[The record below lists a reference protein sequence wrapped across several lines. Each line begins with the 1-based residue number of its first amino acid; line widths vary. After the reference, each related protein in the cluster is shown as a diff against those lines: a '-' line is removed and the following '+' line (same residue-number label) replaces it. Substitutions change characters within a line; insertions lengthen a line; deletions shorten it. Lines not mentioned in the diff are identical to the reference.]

1 MKHAWLGMI
10 ELFVVLMFGLGWAV
24 LEWVVMRMDRRRR
37 EAGSAGSAQGAGHPE
52 GQ

>member
-24 LEWVVMRMDRRRR
+24 LEWVVLRMDRRRR
-37 EAGSAGSAQGAGHPE
+37 EAGAAVSAQGAGHPK